1 MKTYHLLL
9 TALLFVVT
17 QSAMSQGF
25 NSSFTFEIPGN
36 KPGISVTN
44 KSGTEEEFRTKE
56 KLLQVSF
63 EKALTNYIA
72 ALSSNGHPLKKTLGP
87 IQSPISLT
95 ALKGIDLT
103 VMMKEKDDPLELPST
118 WRLPSFGSR
127 SHSFVTHIPYKFLK
141 EAKTELRLDHLAL
154 HEIGHIV
161 AGHGD
166 KNAPEIEEMEKE
178 RNVEYIV
185 YQIVGREK
193 YLEFYKEF
201 ELANNPEL
209 TELALKVRTKNWLQ
223 FLGIEKSDTI
233 ITP

>member
-1 MKTYHLLL
+1 M
-9 TALLFVVT
+9 
-17 QSAMSQGF
+17 
-25 NSSFTFEIPGN
+25 
-36 KPGISVTN
+36 
-44 KSGTEEEFRTKE
+44 
-56 KLLQVSF
+56 
-63 EKALTNYIA
+63 
-72 ALSSNGHPLKKTLGP
+72 
-87 IQSPISLT
+87 
-95 ALKGIDLT
+95 
-103 VMMKEKDDPLELPST
+103 
-118 WRLPSFGSR
+118 
-127 SHSFVTHIPYKFLK
+127 
-141 EAKTELRLDHLAL
+141 
-154 HEIGHIV
+154 